1 MDLNQIEA
9 GKDLPDDMNVVIEIP
24 AHGQPVKYEVDKD
37 SGALVVDRFMTVAM
51 FYPCNYGFVPQTLS
65 EDGDPV
71 DVLVITPVPLMPGSV
86 VRARPV
92 GVLQMSDEAGQDAKI
107 LAVPVTKLHPG
118 YESVKGPEDVSQDL
132 LDSIKH
138 FFEHYKELEAGKWV
152 KVEGWADAEAARTE
166 ILASYKRFQKS
177 KI

>member
-9 GKDLPDDMNVVIEIP
+9 GKDLPNDVNVVIEIP
-24 AHGQPVKYEVDKD
+24 AHGQPVKYEIDKD

-51 FYPCNYGFVPQTLS
+51 FYPCNYGFIPNTLS
-65 EDGDPV
+65 EDDDPV
-71 DVLVITPVPLMPGSV
+71 DVLVITPVPLLPGSV

-92 GVLQMSDEAGQDAKI
+92 GVLQMTDEAGPDAKI
-107 LAVPVTKLHPG
+107 LAVPVTKLHPQ
-118 YESVKGPEDVSQDL
+118 YEKVQGPEDVSQEL

-152 KVEGWADAEAARTE
+152 KVEGWADAEAAKAE
-166 ILASYKRFQKS
+166 IVASHKRYQKS

>member
-37 SGALVVDRFMTVAM
+37 SGALMVDRFMTVAM

-71 DVLVITPVPLMPGSV
+71 DVLVITPVPLLPGSV

-92 GVLQMSDEAGQDAKI
+92 GVLQMSDEAGPDAKI
-107 LAVPVTKLHPG
+107 LAVPLTKLHPG
-118 YESVKGPEDVSQDL
+118 YESVKGPEDVSQEL

-166 ILASYKRFQKS
+166 ILASHKRFQKS